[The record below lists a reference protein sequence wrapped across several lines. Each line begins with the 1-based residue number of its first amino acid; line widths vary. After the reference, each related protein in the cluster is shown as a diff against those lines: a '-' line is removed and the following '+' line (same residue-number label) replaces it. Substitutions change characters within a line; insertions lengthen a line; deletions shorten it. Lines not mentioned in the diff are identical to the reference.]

1 MAEGEKDQRRYP
13 RIPAEH
19 AILVKRIGEDEEEEG
34 LAKTQIVGLGGCMFV
49 HEQPLELGA
58 VIEMLLNV
66 HSEVIRATARVTW
79 VRPHAPKGV
88 EVGVEFLF
96 ISDAHKNVLQRLFPK
111 GSRS

>member
-1 MAEGEKDQRRYP
+1 MPDGDKDQRRYP

-19 AILVKRIGEDEEEEG
+19 AILVKRIGEDEEEG
-34 LAKTQIVGLGGCMFV
+34 LGKTQVVGLGGCMFV
-49 HEQPLELGA
+49 HDQPLEIGA

-79 VRPHAPKGV
+79 VRPHLPKGV

-96 ISDAHKNVLQRLFPK
+96 ISDAHKTVLQRLFPK
-111 GSRS
+111 GSRT